1 MSKKKITDF
10 NIDLSGLPASGQV
23 RNFTVNGDIGAGF
36 MLQIVKTL
44 NQSFYNFST
53 QTFDSSFTPNCNF
66 IHEMSSSTYFG
77 NINFPSSV
85 TTDYQ
90 VLLFTLNDETEII
103 QNQKVVDVINKK
115 ISQTN
120 NVTITF
126 RVATADANIYSS
138 SPAAADVE
146 SVGSPGLTTK
156 NIVRADYSLIN
167 RSHDDDAFGLSLNTS
182 SSGYTNLILKGLQD
196 RIYYYEKTVTVDGD
210 ISSSG
215 VIKLNDVSG
224 LSKNAV
230 LVAISGGGSVNG
242 TEPIIKIVDTVSN
255 TIYLTD
261 SQTASDGDTLTF
273 RGYGN
278 KTIAAMSGAYIDG
291 TGPVTIK
298 PPLTLADGTINSPTS
313 RTVRAD
319 GSIADEATD
328 AASTKVALNGTY
340 FIGAGAVVS
349 GPGISGSPTVSAV
362 TTVSSSAGLV
372 TLSSAVG
379 PLKPGGD
386 IFFSKF
392 AQQVDL
398 TAFIEILQYPLSNV
412 VINIDLDKLITQ
424 GAAS

>member
-23 RNFTVNGDIGAGF
+23 RNFTVNGDVGAGF

-77 NINFPSSV
+77 NINFPSSA

-138 SPAAADVE
+138 SPAATDVE

-167 RSHDDDAFGLSLNTS
+167 RSHDDDAFGITANNS
-182 SSGYTNLILKGLQD
+182 YFENLILKGLQD
-196 RIYYYEKTVTVDGD
+196 RIYYYEKTVTVDGA

-215 VIKLNDVSG
+215 TIKLDDTSG
-224 LSKNAV
+224 LAKNAV

-291 TGPVTIK
+291 TAPVIVK
-298 PPLTLADGTINSPTS
+298 PPFTLADGTINSPTS

-319 GSIADEATD
+319 GSVADEATD

-340 FIGAGAVVS
+340 FIGAGAIAS

-392 AQQVDL
+392 SQQIDL
-398 TAFIEILQYPLSNV
+398 TAFIEILQYPLSNTI
-412 VINIDLDKLITQ
+412 INIDLDKLITQ

>member
-77 NINFPSSV
+77 NINFPSSA

-115 ISQTN
+115 ISQIN

-138 SPAAADVE
+138 SPAATDVT

-156 NIVRADYSLIN
+156 NVLRADYSLIN
-167 RSHDDDAFGLSLNTS
+167 RSHDDDAFGITPNMSNYS
-182 SSGYTNLILKGLQD
+182 NLISKGLQD
-196 RIYYYEKTVTVDGD
+196 RIYYYEKTVTVDGA

-215 VIKLNDVSG
+215 TIKLDDTSG
-224 LSKNAV
+224 LSKNAI
-230 LVAISGGGSVNG
+230 LTAISGGSVNG
-242 TEPIIKIVDTVSN
+242 TDPIIKTVDTVSN
-255 TIYLTD
+255 IIYLTD
-261 SQTASDGDTLTF
+261 SQTASDGATLTF

-278 KTIAAMSGAYIDG
+278 KTIQAMSGASIDG
-291 TGPVTIK
+291 TAPVIIK
-298 PPLTLADGTINSPTS
+298 PPLTLADGTINNPTS
-313 RTVRAD
+313 KTVRAD

-328 AASTKVALNGTY
+328 AASVKVALNGTY
-340 FIGAGAVVS
+340 FIGAGAVAS

-392 AQQVDL
+392 LQQIDL
-398 TAFIEILQYPLSNV
+398 TAFIQILQYPVSNV